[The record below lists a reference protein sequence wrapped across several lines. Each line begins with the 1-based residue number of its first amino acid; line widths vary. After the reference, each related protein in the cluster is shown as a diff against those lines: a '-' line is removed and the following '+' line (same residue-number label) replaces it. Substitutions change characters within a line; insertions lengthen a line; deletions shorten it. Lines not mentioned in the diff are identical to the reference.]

1 MLLEVKDVS
10 KRFGGLMANSGINF
24 HIEKGEITAII
35 GPNGS
40 GKTTF
45 YNVITGISPATSG
58 KVFFKGMNITW
69 MKPYDIATF
78 GISRTFQNIRLFSN
92 LTVAENLIVARHSR
106 RRSGVFDALL
116 ANKLV
121 REEDAQNE
129 ESVTKYLSF
138 VGLLDKR
145 DTPAKSLPY
154 GMQRRLEIARAM
166 ATEPELLLLDEP
178 AAGMNPSETDELMVI
193 IRNLQDAGYT
203 VILIEHTMRL
213 VMNIAERIVVF
224 DHGQKI
230 ADGLPEEISNDPQVI
245 EAYLGK
251 KS

>member
-58 KVFFKGMNITW
+58 KVFFKGMNITR
-69 MKPYDIATF
+69 MKPYDIATCA
-78 GISRTFQNIRLFSN
+78 ISRTFQNIRLFSN
-92 LTVAENLIVARHSR
+92 LTVAENLIVARHSKR
-106 RRSGVFDALL
+106 TSGIIDALL
-116 ANKLV
+116 ANKLA
-121 REEDAQNE
+121 RDEEAKNNE
-129 ESVTKYLSF
+129 AVIKYLNF

-145 DTPAKSLPY
+145 DTPANSLPY

-193 IRNLQDAGYT
+193 IQNLQDAGYT

-230 ADGLPEEISNDPQVI
+230 ADGLPADISNDPQVI